1 MSANFKV
8 VQKIRVLGIDP
19 GSRLTGYGIVD
30 VTGSDIKHVTHGTFK
45 LSSTSGK
52 TSVPLEK
59 RLLTLYQDLTE
70 VIETFRP
77 QVMSLERVFFA
88 KNALSA
94 LKLGQA
100 RGAAMLTGAIHGLD
114 IVEYSAT
121 EAKAMVVGH
130 GQASKEQ
137 IAKMLDLLFGQQ
149 NFVTSDASDGL
160 ALAVCHARVLGTHST
175 FKNNLQ
181 NTLTKRTS
189 KKKMTLADAMGITVD
204 QARGKKRISALD
216 K

>member
-1 MSANFKV
+1 MSATFKV

-19 GSRLTGYGIVD
+19 GSRQTGYGIVD
-30 VTGSDIKHVTHGTFK
+30 VVGGKIQHVTHGTFK

-52 TSVPLEK
+52 TTIPLEQ
-59 RLLTLYQDLTE
+59 RLLTLYRELTD

-77 QVMSLERVFFA
+77 EVMSLERVFFA

-100 RGAAMLTGAIHGLD
+100 RGAAMLTGAVHGLD
-114 IVEYSAT
+114 VVEYSAT

-137 IAKMLDLLFGQQ
+137 VAKMLDLLFGKQ
-149 NFVTSDASDGL
+149 NFITSDASDGL
-160 ALAVCHARVLGTHST
+160 ALAVCHARALGSQTD
-175 FKNNLQ
+175 FNKNLQ
-181 NTLTKRTS
+181 NTLTKKTS
-189 KKKMTLADAMGITVD
+189 KKKMSLADAMGITVD
-204 QARGKKRISALD
+204 QARGKKRISAIE

>member
-1 MSANFKV
+1 MSATFKV

-30 VTGSDIKHVTHGTFK
+30 VVGGEIKHVTHGTFK

-52 TSVPLEK
+52 TTIPLEK
-59 RLLTLYQDLTE
+59 RLLTLYLELTE

-88 KNALSA
+88 KNVLSA

-100 RGAAMLTGAIHGLD
+100 RGAAMLTGTIHGLD
-114 IVEYSAT
+114 VVEYSAT
-121 EAKAMVVGH
+121 EAKAMVAGH

-137 IAKMLDLLFGQQ
+137 VAKMLDLLFGKQ

-160 ALAVCHARVLGTHST
+160 ALAVCHARALGSNTH
-175 FKNNLQ
+175 FNNNLQ
-181 NTLTKRTS
+181 NTLTKKTS
-189 KKKMTLADAMGITVD
+189 KKKMTLAEAMGVTVD
-204 QARGKKRISALD
+204 YKPGKFK
-216 K
+216 

>member
-1 MSANFKV
+1 MSATFKV

-30 VTGSDIKHVTHGTFK
+30 VVDGEIKHVAHGTFK

-52 TSVPLEK
+52 TTIPLEK
-59 RLLTLYQDLTE
+59 RLLTLYQELTE

-88 KNALSA
+88 KNALAA

-100 RGAAMLTGAIHGLD
+100 RGAAMLTGTIHGLD
-114 IVEYSAT
+114 VVEYSAT

-137 IAKMLDLLFGQQ
+137 VAKMLDLLFGKQD
-149 NFVTSDASDGL
+149 FTTSDASDGL
-160 ALAVCHARVLGTHST
+160 ALAVCHARALGSHTE
-175 FKNNLQ
+175 FNNNLQ
-181 NTLTKRTS
+181 NTLTKKTS
-189 KKKMTLADAMGITVD
+189 KKKMTLAEAMGITVD
-204 QARGKKRISALD
+204 YKPGKFK
-216 K
+216 